1 MAVLPMRPLT
11 ASTLLALW
19 ENGLAQPPLQRALA
33 LLIAAYPDTSPA
45 TLAAFPLGQRDA
57 CLLTLRA
64 ATFGERLNS
73 LVPCPKCGERLE
85 LSFDINDI
93 RAGDFP
99 PLNDGLT
106 PDLSLTV
113 DDYALTFRLPNSLDL
128 AALADTVNPTARHLL
143 DRCLITATRAGNPTR
158 DLPPHVEQALTA
170 AMSAADPQ
178 ADVQLALTC
187 PVCHHAWQA
196 TFDILAY
203 FWSEIHTWAQR
214 TLREI
219 HLLASAYGWREA
231 DILALTPLRR
241 AMYLQM
247 IL

>member
-1 MAVLPMRPLT
+1 MRPLT
-11 ASTLLALW
+11 ASTLLTLW
-19 ENGLAQPPLQRALA
+19 EHGLTQPPLQRALA
-33 LLIAAYPDTSPA
+33 LLIAAYPDTPPE
-45 TLAAFPLGQRDA
+45 TLAALPLGQRDA
-57 CLLTLRA
+57 RLLTLRA

-73 LVPCPKCGERLE
+73 LVPCPQCGERLE
-85 LSFDINDI
+85 LAFNIHDI
-93 RAGDFP
+93 RAGTA
-99 PLNDGLT
+99 LEDGIA
-106 PDLSLTV
+106 PDHPLSLTV

-128 AALADTVNPTARHLL
+128 AALATTMNPTARHLL
-143 DRCLITATRAGNPTR
+143 DRCLLTATHAGTPTR
-158 DLPPHVEQALTA
+158 DLPPPVVQALTA

-187 PVCHHAWQA
+187 PACHHPWQA

-219 HLLASAYGWREA
+219 HLLASAYGWREP

-247 IL
+247 LL